1 MIGDILGLVLI
12 AALIAGNGLFVAA
25 EFAFVAIDRSQL
37 EQEAR
42 DGSHSAARVLRAVRS
57 LSFQLSGAQLG
68 ITLTSLVLG
77 YVAEPAIASLLLPA
91 IRATGLPAGA
101 GRAVAVAVALLIAT
115 VTQMV
120 FGELFPK
127 NVAVAAP
134 VAVAQRVAGPQMLFS
149 NICRPIITL
158 LNGSANRLLRAMGIE
173 PQTELRSARSPSE
186 LGWLVRSSAEHG
198 TLPGNTASLLGRS
211 LRLRER
217 TAQDVMTP
225 RVQVVALHADDSV
238 TELLRVTEESGHSRF
253 PVLRSAGNG
262 EPATSAD
269 VTHAATGS
277 HGSTSRNTGGHST
290 DSHDASGH
298 STGGHSTGGHGTAG
312 PDASVPSADLPS
324 PGGIAVVPGD
334 VDDVVGVVHVK
345 DAFGVPPADRATT
358 PVSRLMVAPVVVP
371 ASLSCD
377 DLLATLR
384 GHSLQIAVVI
394 DEYGGTAGVVTLE
407 DLVEELVG
415 RVLDEYDPPERPD
428 ATAGTDGS
436 WSLSGLLRPDEVADL
451 TGVRLPEGPYETV
464 AGVIL
469 HRLGRIPEPGDQVDV
484 DGHLLTVEEMDQHR
498 INRIR
503 LTGQPAHAD
512 QPRRAGSPA
521 DKPDKAGRSGGA
533 YRSDQ
538 AHRSGR
544 TEPSGQANRSG
555 RTGGDNTA
563 GADDADGRIRR

>member
-1 MIGDILGLVLI
+1 MIGDILGLVLVV
-12 AALIAGNGLFVAA
+12 ALIAGNGLFVAA

-37 EQEAR
+37 EQAAR
-42 DGSHSAARVLRAVRS
+42 DGSHSAARVLRGVRS

-91 IRATGLPAGA
+91 ISATGVPAGV
-101 GRAVAVAVALLIAT
+101 GHAVAVAVALLIAT

-149 NICRPIITL
+149 SICGPIITL

-225 RVQVVALHADDSV
+225 RVRVVALHADDSV

-253 PVLRSAGNG
+253 PVLRPAGDG
-262 EPATSAD
+262 EPGTGAD
-269 VTHAATGS
+269 AAAGS
-277 HGSTSRNTGGHST
+277 HGTTSHGVVDDHN
-290 DSHDASGH
+290 A
-298 STGGHSTGGHGTAG
+298 GGHGVAG
-312 PDASVPSADLPS
+312 PDASAPSVDPTS
-324 PGGIAVVPGD
+324 PGSVAIPGD

-358 PVSRLMVAPVVVP
+358 PVSRLMVTPVTVP
-371 ASLSCD
+371 ALLSCD

-415 RVLDEYDPPERPD
+415 HVLDEYDPPERPD
-428 ATAGTDGS
+428 ATARADGS

-451 TGVRLPEGPYETV
+451 TGVRLPDGPYETI
-464 AGVIL
+464 AGVVL

-503 LTGQPAHAD
+503 LVGQPTRH
-512 QPRRAGSPA
+512 AGSPT
-521 DKPDKAGRSGGA
+521 DKPDKAGRSGRA
-533 YRSDQ
+533 HRSDQ
-538 AHRSGR
+538 AGRSGR
-544 TEPSGQANRSG
+544 PERPD
-555 RTGGDNTA
+555 RTGRDNTA
-563 GADDADGRIRR
+563 DADNPAGRTRR